1 MMEPLKK
8 PDIEPIRLRAAEAK
22 ELLENAAF
30 KWAVL
35 KLRQRWFQEL
45 LENGG
50 GDIGGIRL
58 VASINALENLASEL
72 QVCINDYKMAVKHA

>member
-1 MMEPLKK
+1 MMEPIKK
-8 PDIEPIRLRAAEAK
+8 PDMEPIRQRAYEAK

-30 KWAVL
+30 KWAAL

-50 GDIGGIRL
+50 GDVGAIRL
-58 VASINALENLASEL
+58 IANINALENLASEL
-72 QVCINDYKMAVKHA
+72 QVCINDYKMAVKNA